1 MLEQLGPEIITP
13 ILFAGLVIGLV
24 LGLPLAFVMGGFA
37 MIVTFFVM
45 GPNGFQI
52 VVSSNAAVMGNLV
65 LIAVPLFIFM
75 ANILETSGVADDLY
89 TMMHRWMGPLR
100 GGLAMGTIII
110 CTLMAAMT
118 GISAAATVTMGVIA
132 LPAMLKRGYQKE
144 IALGSVSAGGA
155 LGQLI
160 PPSIIMIL
168 YAVMAQVSVGKM
180 FIGGIFPG
188 LVLSG
193 LFLLYISIRSL
204 IQKDIAPA
212 LPPEER
218 ASWRLKLISLRAV
231 LLPVLLVIMVLG
243 SIFGGLA
250 TPTEA
255 AAVGATGAIM
265 CAAIYRRLT
274 WGGIKEAAYRTLR
287 LTAMCMWITV
297 GAKCFTS
304 IYTAMGGLELIKM
317 TMTNLPM
324 GPWGIL
330 ILIQFIYL
338 LLGCFLDPIGIIM
351 ITVPVFVPIMQ
362 TLGFDVIWFGVLFV
376 VNMEMGFLTPP
387 FGFNLFYMKAIAPEG
402 VTMGDIYRSIYPFV
416 MLQLVGLILCMVFP
430 QLILWLP
437 GKMIGN

>member
-1 MLEQLGPEIITP
+1 MGPEVITP
-13 ILFAGLVIGLV
+13 LLFVCLVIGLV
-24 LGLPLAFVMGGFA
+24 LGLPLAFVMGGIA
-37 MIVTFFVM
+37 MVATYFLM
-45 GPNGFQI
+45 GPHGFQI
-52 VVSSNAAVMGNLV
+52 AVSSNAAVMGNLV

-75 ANILETSGVADDLY
+75 ANILETSGVADNLY

-100 GGLAMGTIII
+100 GGLAMGTVII

-132 LPAMLKRGYQKE
+132 LPAMLKRNYHKD
-144 IALGSVSAGGA
+144 IAVGCVAAGGA

-180 FIGGIFPG
+180 FMGGVFPG
-188 LVLSG
+188 LLLST
-193 LFLLYISIRSL
+193 LFLIYIGTRAL
-204 IQKDIAPA
+204 FQRKLAPA

-218 ASWRLKLISLRAV
+218 ASWKLKFTSLRAV
-231 LLPVLLVIMVLG
+231 ILPMLLVVMVLG
-243 SIFGGLA
+243 SIFGGVA

-255 AAVGATGAIM
+255 AAVGAVGAIM

-274 WGGIKEAAYRTLR
+274 WNGIKEASYRTIR

-304 IYTAMGGLELIKM
+304 IYTATGGLELIKM
-317 TMTNLPM
+317 TMTELPL

-351 ITVPVFVPIMQ
+351 ITVPVFVPIVQ
-362 TLGFDVIWFGVLFV
+362 ALGFDTIWFGVLFV

-387 FGFNLFYMKAIAPEG
+387 FGFNLFYLKAIVPKNI
-402 VTMGDIYRSIYPFV
+402 TMLDIYRSIYPFV
-416 MLQLVGLILCMVFP
+416 ILQMIGLILCMVFP

-437 GKMIGN
+437 TLMIG